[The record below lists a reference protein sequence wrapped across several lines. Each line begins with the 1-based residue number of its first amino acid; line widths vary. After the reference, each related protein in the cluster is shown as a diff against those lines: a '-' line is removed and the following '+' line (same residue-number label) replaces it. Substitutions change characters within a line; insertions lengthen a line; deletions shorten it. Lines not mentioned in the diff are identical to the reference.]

1 MKVGIVGSGLV
12 GSTAAYAMV
21 LQGVGEEIVLIDKN
35 IARARAEADD
45 ILYAVPF
52 AHPLRVR
59 GGNYADL
66 AGCQVVVVT
75 AGVTQGPGET
85 RSELLQKNA
94 AILRELLPEVLRFA
108 ADSVLV
114 VTTKPVDVM
123 THLTARMAAT
133 AGIPAGRIL
142 GSGTILDTARFRTL
156 LAAHCE
162 VDTRHVHAYVVGQ
175 HGESRVLTWSLATIA
190 GVPLDEFTRLRG
202 IELDVGVRTSID
214 GRVRRAV
221 YAIVAGKG
229 ATYYGIAAA
238 LARIVG
244 AILHDQRAVLTV
256 CSPLPEF
263 LGVPDVTL
271 SLPHLVGGGGVL
283 ATFPLPLDSE
293 ETERLRG
300 SARVV
305 KQAIEELEAAVPA

>member
-1 MKVGIVGSGLV
+1 
-12 GSTAAYAMV
+12 MV
-21 LQGVGEEIVLIDKN
+21 LQGVGQEIVLVDKN
-35 IARARAEADD
+35 PARARGEADD

-52 AHPLRVR
+52 AHPLRIR

-66 AGCQVVVVT
+66 AGCQVIVVA

-85 RSELLQKNA
+85 RFELLQRNST
-94 AILRELLPEVLRFA
+94 ILREILPEVLRHA

-114 VTTKPVDVM
+114 VATKPVDVM
-123 THLTARMAAT
+123 THLTARMAAQ
-133 AGIPAGRIL
+133 AGVPAGRVL

-156 LAAHCE
+156 LADHCG

-175 HGESRVLTWSLATIA
+175 HGESRVLTWSLATVA

-221 YAIVAGKG
+221 YAIIAAKG
-229 ATYYGIAAA
+229 ATYYGIATA

-244 AILHDQRAVLTV
+244 AILNDQRAVLTV
-256 CSPLPEF
+256 CSPVPDM
-263 LGVPDVTL
+263 LGVTDVTL
-271 SLPHLVGGGGVL
+271 SLPRLVGGGGVL
-283 ATFPLPLDSE
+283 ATFPLPLDNE

-300 SARVV
+300 SAHVV
-305 KQAIEELEAAVPA
+305 KQALEELEAGSPVPA

>member
-1 MKVGIVGSGLV
+1 
-12 GSTAAYAMV
+12 
-21 LQGVGEEIVLIDKN
+21 
-35 IARARAEADD
+35 
-45 ILYAVPF
+45 
-52 AHPLRVR
+52 VR